1 MRGVQRRG
9 VSGRHIGSTQIGST
23 TGGGIS
29 EPRAMTRISDT
40 PSAWDERSQLTTFL
54 DYARDT
60 VRTKCEGLSEEDA
73 RKALL
78 PGSPLMTMSGLVNHL
93 RWVEHWW
100 FEVIFLGEEDQGPW
114 TEEDPDRE
122 MRIAVDFPLAQLLD
136 EYAEQSARFRALVAA
151 NDLDTKAKRAVRG
164 GTHVDL
170 RWILLHL
177 TEETARH
184 NGHLDILREMLD
196 GTTGD

>member
-1 MRGVQRRG
+1 
-9 VSGRHIGSTQIGST
+9 
-23 TGGGIS
+23 
-29 EPRAMTRISDT
+29 MTRISDT
-40 PSAWDERSQLTTFL
+40 PSAWDERAQLTTFL

-60 VRTKCEGLSEEDA
+60 VRTKCEGLSEENA

-100 FEVIFLGEEDQGPW
+100 FEVIFLGEEDRGPW

-136 EYAEQSARFRALVAA
+136 EYAEQSARFRELVAA
-151 NDLDTKAKRAVRG
+151 SDLDTKAKRPVRG

-196 GTTGD
+196 GATGD